1 MARSTITKD
10 NLSPLVEIVI
20 WFCLVLAILTALV
33 RFLTKRYVL
42 HKFEL
47 DDFFCFISL
56 VCKR

>member
-1 MARSTITKD
+1 MARPTITKD

-20 WFCLVLAILTALV
+20 WFCLVLAILTAVV
-33 RFLTKRYVL
+33 RFLTKRFVL

-56 VCKR
+56 V

>member
-1 MARSTITKD
+1 MARPAITKD

-20 WFCLVLAILTALV
+20 WFCLVFAILTALV

-47 DDFFCFISL
+47 DDIFCFISL
-56 VCKR
+56 V